1 MTKYL
6 TTYFSTGIVFW
17 ILDFVWLGFVI
28 KGFYMRELDGLLLP
42 TPLMTPAII
51 FYLLYVI
58 GIVVFAVMP
67 ALDSNSWTKALMLGA
82 LLGLMAYGTY
92 DLSNLAT
99 LDGWSP
105 RFAIIDIAWGT
116 SVTAI
121 SATLGFWLS
130 RLINTYFSGN

>member
-51 FYLLYVI
+51 FYLLYVV

-130 RLINTYFSGN
+130 RLINTYFSGT

>member
-42 TPLMTPAII
+42 TPLMTPAIV
-51 FYLLYVI
+51 FYLLYVV
-58 GIVVFAVMP
+58 GIVVFAVLP

-105 RFAIIDIAWGT
+105 HFAMIDIAWGT

-121 SATLGFWLS
+121 SATLGFWIT
-130 RLINTYFSGN
+130 RAINNYFSGS

>member
-6 TTYFSTGIVFW
+6 TIYFSTGIVFW
-17 ILDFVWLGFVI
+17 IVDFIWLGYVI
-28 KGFYMRELDGLLLP
+28 KSFYMRELGGLLLP
-42 TPLMTPAII
+42 TPLMTPAIV
-51 FYLLYVI
+51 FYLLYVV
-58 GIVVFAVMP
+58 GIVVFAVIP
-67 ALDSNSWTKALMLGA
+67 ALDSNSWSKALMFGA

-121 SATLGFWLS
+121 SATLGFFLS
-130 RLINTYFSGN
+130 RIINTYFSGT

>member
-42 TPLMTPAII
+42 TPLMTPAIV
-51 FYLLYVI
+51 FYLLFVV
-58 GIVVFAVMP
+58 GIVVFAVQP
-67 ALDSNSWTKALMLGA
+67 ALDSNSWTKALTLGA

-92 DLSNLAT
+92 DLSNLST

-121 SATLGFWLS
+121 SATLGFWIT
-130 RLINTYFSGN
+130 RAINSYFSGT

>member
-1 MTKYL
+1 MTKHL
-6 TTYFSTGIVFW
+6 TIYFSTGIVFW
-17 ILDFVWLGFVI
+17 IVDFIWLGYVI
-28 KGFYMRELDGLLLP
+28 KSFYMRELGGLLLP
-42 TPLMTPAII
+42 TPLMTPAIV
-51 FYLLYVI
+51 FYLLYVV
-58 GIVVFAVMP
+58 GIVVFAVIP
-67 ALDSNSWTKALMLGA
+67 ALDSNSWSKALMFGA

-121 SATLGFWLS
+121 SATLGFFLS
-130 RLINTYFSGN
+130 RIINTYFSGT